1 MPWTRDERGAVMVE
15 YAFMVAFVI
24 AVAFVGVQLFG
35 DAVLGL
41 FQSAVDVS
49 P

>member
-1 MPWTRDERGAVMVE
+1 MSWTRDERGAVMVE

-24 AVAFVGVQLFG
+24 AVAFIGVQVFG
-35 DAVLGL
+35 ESVLGL